1 MHSLQIPFYSI
12 AVAFSLAATVSA
24 ASSQSQNPPSKTA
37 GSTQHKVTK
46 GETMWSIAQKHQTS
60 VGEIIAH
67 NKLQSHIVREGMT
80 LKIPSREAVKP
91 ITSTTP
97 STPRP
102 SREAVHVVKSG
113 ETFWT
118 IADRY
123 KISPQALVQANPHIS
138 ANRLQPDMEINVPP
152 AQIASSAQK
161 TIPSTTLKPS
171 SSPTPSQPAVA
182 SKGEHIL
189 EPGETFYSISKK
201 RGIKLADLVAAN
213 PSLKPERL
221 KPGTK
226 INIPGYSN
234 DNTNPNKPVS
244 VAAAPA
250 PKPVTPAAP
259 ANTSVTSTAPTK
271 RHTVIEGDSIASIAE
286 RYAISTDSL
295 LKQNHLT
302 DSDSIYIGDVLTI
315 PTTSSGSSASTA
327 PKTASVKPP
336 VSKPEP
342 APASSPAPA
351 PTPTPEPAATMA
363 SVSNTANSNSPAPE
377 TAAPAP
383 QPVNVEAAATN
394 PIPPPKPKLHAPLL
408 VAEDGSIRSYIVSH
422 GETDETICE
431 AFGITKKELYE
442 HNKLSQGTQLRPGDE
457 IMIPA
462 TTKTVV
468 SR

>member
-1 MHSLQIPFYSI
+1 MHSLQIPICSI
-12 AVAFSLAATVSA
+12 AVALSLAAPASA
-24 ASSQSQNPPSKTA
+24 ASSQLQNPPAKTA
-37 GSTQHKVTK
+37 GPTQHKVTK

-97 STPRP
+97 SAPRP

-113 ETFWT
+113 DTFWT
-118 IADRY
+118 IAERY
-123 KISPQALVQANPHIS
+123 KISAQALAQANPNINP
-138 ANRLQPDMEINVPP
+138 NRLHPDMEINVPP

-182 SKGEHIL
+182 SRGEHIL

-250 PKPVTPAAP
+250 PKPVAPAAP

-286 RYAISTDSL
+286 RYAISTDAL

-363 SVSNTANSNSPAPE
+363 SVSDTANSPAPK

-383 QPVNVEAAATN
+383 QPVNVEAAATI